1 MFPPGWWYRES
12 MRKLRYTVIFEP
24 QPEGGYVVSVPALPG
39 CHSQGE
45 TLREARRM
53 AADAIQGY
61 CASLL
66 KDGLPLPRD
75 VRGVPVSEKMAVSLA
90 TA

>member
-1 MFPPGWWYRES
+1 

-24 QPEGGYVVSVPALPG
+24 QPEGGYVVTVPALPG
-39 CHSQGE
+39 CVTQGE

-53 AADAIQGY
+53 ATDAIRAF

-66 KDGLPLPRD
+66 KDGEPLPKDIRSA
-75 VRGVPVSEKMAVSLA
+75 PVHEHIAVTLA
-90 TA
+90 SA

>member
-1 MFPPGWWYRES
+1 

-39 CHSQGE
+39 CVTEGGS
-45 TLREARRM
+45 LREARRM
-53 AADAIQGY
+53 ASDAIQAY
-61 CASLL
+61 CESLL
-66 KDGLPLPRD
+66 KDGRKLPKD
-75 VRGVPVSEKMAVSLA
+75 VRSTPVHERLDVTLT